1 MIGVAGA
8 RGPGALTGPLLDLWP
23 KPEQW
28 ALRAQVHDGSRH
40 VGIAL
45 LIEAHAVGLRQA
57 QDLCH
62 GPGVDEVL
70 GSDERAHGDQSIAVD
85 TVELSD

>member
-1 MIGVAGA
+1 LAS
-8 RGPGALTGPLLDLWP
+8 PLLDLWP
-23 KPEQW
+23 EPEQW
-28 ALRAQVHDGSRH
+28 ALRAQIHDGSRH

-62 GPGVDEVL
+62 GPGVYEVL
-70 GSDERAHGDQSIAVD
+70 GSDERAHGGQSIAVD
-85 TVELSD
+85 RVELGD